1 MKALLKI
8 EWIKRGEVG
17 QSLSWESGYLSD
29 FSSFFLVSSQHLLQK
44 LQEFLLYYM
53 LTMTGFSMSSFGLF
67 TFPYMLQ
74 EDRIEHWLTYI
85 EHSKG

>member
-17 QSLSWESGYLSD
+17 QSLPWESGYLSD

-44 LQEFLLYYM
+44 LKK
-53 LTMTGFSMSSFGLF
+53 SSCCL
-67 TFPYMLQ
+67 
-74 EDRIEHWLTYI
+74 IC
-85 EHSKG
+85 